1 MLPLMKKSICCLCYV
16 LLSIMSI
23 QAQPVRNNISLN
35 GTWRFVTDSTK
46 TGQGQHWEKGLPAKA
61 GNVSVPHTW
70 NVMKGLEDYSGFA
83 WYEKTFTVPAQARNK
98 QLRLKFD
105 AVYHDA
111 TIYLNGTELATH
123 TNAGYTSF
131 YVDVAKQVKYG
142 APNKLVVSVSN
153 AFSDSNLPYKKK
165 FDWCNDGGIIRGVSL
180 QMTGKPSLRYV
191 HITPDV
197 NVGDSTAKAV
207 INLKLWED
215 DITAVQAVVRINE
228 KRSGKT
234 VFTQK
239 LSLSKTGNDFATTVD
254 LGKVHLWHFNDPFL
268 YQVHVTVQQNE
279 QPTDQLTQT
288 FGCRRIELR
297 GPQLFL
303 NGEAVRLPGLEYMPS
318 SHPAHGS
325 AEPRWVMDSV
335 ANMFK
340 DLNVTIS
347 RFHWQ
352 VDEYMLDQFDEKGV
366 LLQAEIPWWQQP
378 DKLTP
383 QLENVAQKQFAEM
396 IERDYN
402 HPCIFAW
409 GISNEVHGNNRDPE
423 QYKRLKQFV
432 KSLDSSR
439 QANVVSNETFRR
451 KQNDESFIGDLPTWN
466 EYIGTWF
473 GKSSQELPAYFAE
486 VESAMGDRPLLIT
499 ENGLCEPR
507 FAGGD
512 LRRIEDMTYHYNEWA
527 KRKYI
532 AGCIYFCLN
541 DYRTQ
546 MGEDGSGSFKARI
559 HGITDMYFKKKS
571 SYYVFKQLASPI
583 LIKNVKKLNETTVQ
597 VILQNKDELPSYTV
611 RDFMV
616 AWPNEQNKVLQQK
629 LPTLKPG
636 ETTTITLSGMNARA
650 GFDICTPA
658 GYRVISYPFV
668 H

>member
-1 MLPLMKKSICCLCYV
+1 MKKSLCCCL
-16 LLSIMSI
+16 LFFSII
-23 QAQPVRNNISLN
+23 TVHAQTLRNIIPLN
-35 GTWRFVTDSTK
+35 GSWRFISDSMNV
-46 TGQGQHWEKGLPAKA
+46 GQTRNWLAGLPANA
-61 GNVSVPHTW
+61 TTVLVPHTW
-70 NVMKGLEDYSGFA
+70 NVMKGLEDYSGLA
-83 WYEKTFTVPAQARNK
+83 WYEKIFTVPAQTRYK

-111 TIYLNGTELATH
+111 VIYLNGAQISTH
-123 TNAGYTSF
+123 TNAGYTTF
-131 YVDVAKQVKYG
+131 YVDVSKQVKFG
-142 APNKLVVSVSN
+142 SPNKLVVAVSN
-153 AFSDSNLPYKKK
+153 KFSETNLPYKQK

-180 QMTGKPSLRYV
+180 QVNGKPSIRYV
-191 HITPDV
+191 HITPDL
-197 NVGDSTAKAV
+197 NLTDSTAKAQLD
-207 INLKLWED
+207 LKLWED

-228 KRSGKT
+228 KRSNKT
-234 VFTQK
+234 VLTQPI
-239 LSLSKTGNDFATTVD
+239 SLTKSGEAFAAKVD

-268 YQVHVTVQQNE
+268 YQLQVTLQQSG
-279 QPTDQLTQT
+279 QPTDQVTQT
-288 FGCRRIELR
+288 FGCRKIELR

-303 NGEAVRLPGLEYMPS
+303 NNEAVRLPGLEYMPS
-318 SHPAHGS
+318 SHPAYGS
-325 AEPRWVMDSV
+325 AEPHWVMDSV

-352 VDEYMLDQFDEKGV
+352 VDEYMLEQLDEKGV

-378 DKLTP
+378 ARLTP
-383 QLENVAQKQFAEM
+383 QLEEVARQQFREM

-409 GISNEVHGNNRDPE
+409 GISNEVHGDGRDPE

-432 KSLDSSR
+432 KSLDTSR
-439 QANVVSNETFRR
+439 LANVVSNETFRR

-473 GKSSQELPAYFAE
+473 GKNTQELPAYFAE
-486 VESAMGDRPLLIT
+486 IESCMGDRALLIT

-512 LRRIEDMTYHYNEWA
+512 LRRIEDMSYHYKEWA

-532 AGCIYFCLN
+532 VGCIYFCLN

-546 MGEDGSGSFKARI
+546 MGEDGSDNYKARI

-583 LIKNVKKLNETTVQ
+583 LITNVKKLNETTVQ
-597 VILQNKDELPSYTV
+597 VVLQNKDQLPSYTV

-616 AWPNEQNKVLQQK
+616 TWPNAHNKLLQQK

-636 ETTTITLSGMNARA
+636 ETATITLADMNARA

>member
-1 MLPLMKKSICCLCYV
+1 MKKRFCCCL
-16 LLSIMSI
+16 LLLFCLYSTY
-23 QAQPVRNNISLN
+23 AQQGRSTISLN
-35 GTWRFVTDSTK
+35 GSWRFISDSTH
-46 TGQGQHWEKGLPAKA
+46 TGQSANWAAGLPAKA
-61 GNVSVPHTW
+61 TMVQVPHTW
-70 NVMKGLEDYSGFA
+70 NVMKGLENYSGLA
-83 WYEKTFTVPAQARNK
+83 WYEKTFTVPAQNRNR

-111 TIYLNGTELATH
+111 VIYLNGVQLATH
-123 TNAGYTSF
+123 TNSGYTTF
-131 YVDVAKQVKYG
+131 YVDVTRQVKFG
-142 APNKLVVSVSN
+142 SPNKLVVSVSN
-153 AFSDSNLPYKKK
+153 TFSETNLPYKKK

-180 QMTGKPSLRYV
+180 QVTGKPSIRYV
-191 HITPDV
+191 HLTPV
-197 NVGDSTAKAV
+197 INCADSTAKAHV
-207 INLKLWED
+207 HLKLWEEEVNS
-215 DITAVQAVVRINE
+215 VQAVVRINE
-228 KRSGKT
+228 KRSNKT
-234 VFTQK
+234 VLTQTV
-239 LSLSKTGNDFATTVD
+239 SLTKSGDDFNTTLE

-268 YQVHVTVQQNE
+268 YTVQVTLQQNN
-279 QPTDQLTQT
+279 QPTDQVTHN
-288 FGCRRIELR
+288 FGCRKIELR

-303 NGEAVRLPGLEYMPS
+303 NNEAVRLPGLEYMPS
-318 SHPAHGS
+318 SHPAYGS

-352 VDEYMLDQFDEKGV
+352 VDEYMLDQLDEKGI

-378 DKLTP
+378 EHLTP
-383 QLENVAQKQFAEM
+383 GLEKVARQQFTEM

-409 GISNEVHGNNRDPE
+409 GMSNEVHGDSLAPE
-423 QYKRLKQFV
+423 QYKQLKQFV
-432 KSLDSSR
+432 HTLDDTR
-439 QANVVSNETFRR
+439 QVNVVSNITFRL
-451 KQNDESFIGDLPTWN
+451 KQHDASFIGDLPTWN

-473 GKSSQELPAYFAE
+473 GKSTQETPAYFAE
-486 VESAMGDRPLLIT
+486 VESGMGDRALLIT

-512 LRRIEDMTYHYNEWA
+512 LRRIEDMTYHYHEWA

-532 AGCIYFCLN
+532 VGCIYFCLN

-546 MGEDGSGSFKARI
+546 MGEDGSDNYKARI

-583 LIKNVKKLNETTVQ
+583 LITNVKKLNETTVQ
-597 VILQNKDELPSYTV
+597 VMVQNKNDLPSYTV
-611 RDFMV
+611 TDFIIT
-616 AWPNEQNKVLQQK
+616 WPDAQNKLVQQK

-636 ETTTITLSGMNARA
+636 ETATITLAGMNARA
-650 GFDICTPA
+650 GFDICSPA

>member
-1 MLPLMKKSICCLCYV
+1 MKNSICCCMLLV
-16 LLSIMSI
+16 RILSIH
-23 QAQPVRNNISLN
+23 AQSVRNDISLN
-35 GTWRFVTDSTK
+35 GNWRFITDSTNA
-46 TGQGQHWEKGLPAKA
+46 GQGQHWQAGLPVNAKT
-61 GNVSVPHTW
+61 VLVPHTW
-70 NVMKGLEDYSGFA
+70 NVMKGLEDYSGLA
-83 WYEKTFTVPAQARNK
+83 WYEKTFTVPAPIRNK

-111 TIYLNGTELATH
+111 VIYLNGAQLATH
-123 TNAGYTSF
+123 TNAGYTTF
-131 YVDVAKQVKYG
+131 YVDISKQVKQG

-153 AFSDSNLPYKKK
+153 AFSASNLPYKQK
-165 FDWCNDGGIIRGVSL
+165 FDWCNDGGIIREVSL
-180 QMTGKPSLRYV
+180 QATGKPSVRYV
-191 HITPDV
+191 HVTPDI
-197 NVGDSTAKAV
+197 NLADSTAKAQ

-215 DITAVQAVVRINE
+215 DVTAVQAAVRIKE
-228 KRSGKT
+228 KRSNKT
-234 VFTQK
+234 VLTQN
-239 LSLSKTGNDFATTVD
+239 LSLARSGNEFTATLD

-268 YQVHVTVQQNE
+268 YQIQVTVQNNG
-279 QPTDQLTQT
+279 QPTDQVTQT
-288 FGCRRIELR
+288 FGCRKIELR
-297 GPQLFL
+297 GPQFFL
-303 NGEAVRLPGLEYMPS
+303 NNEAVRLPGLEYMPS
-318 SHPAHGS
+318 SHPAYGS
-325 AEPRWVMDSV
+325 AEPHWVMDSV
-335 ANMFK
+335 ASLFK

-352 VDEYMLDQFDEKGV
+352 VDEYMLDQLDEKGI

-378 DKLTP
+378 ESLTP
-383 QLENVAQKQFAEM
+383 QLAEVARQQFVEM

-409 GISNEVHGNNRDPE
+409 GMSNEVHGRDPN
-423 QYKRLKQFV
+423 QYITLKQFV
-432 KSLDSSR
+432 KGLDSSR
-439 QANVVSNETFRR
+439 QVNVVSNETFRR
-451 KQNDESFIGDLPTWN
+451 KKDDDSFIGDLPTWN

-473 GKSSQELPAYFAE
+473 GKNSQELPAYFAE

-512 LRRIEDMTYHYNEWA
+512 LKRIEDMTYHYNEWA

-546 MGEDGSGSFKARI
+546 MGEDGSANFKARI

-571 SYYVFKQLASPI
+571 SYYVFKQLASPF
-583 LIKNVKKLNETTVQ
+583 LITNVKKLNETTVQ
-597 VILQNKDELPSYTV
+597 VSLQNKDQLPSYTV
-611 RDFMV
+611 RDFMIT
-616 AWPNEQNKVLQQK
+616 WMNGQSKVLQQK
-629 LPTLKPG
+629 LPTLQPG
-636 ETTTITLSGMNARA
+636 DTATITLTDMGARA

>member
-1 MLPLMKKSICCLCYV
+1 M
-16 LLSIMSI
+16 
-23 QAQPVRNNISLN
+23 
-35 GTWRFVTDSTK
+35 TDSTN
-46 TGQGQHWEKGLPAKA
+46 TGKSQHWQAGLPANAKT
-61 GNVSVPHTW
+61 VQIPHTW
-70 NVMKGLEDYSGFA
+70 NVMKGLEDYSGLA
-83 WYEKTFTVPAQARNK
+83 WYEKTFTLPAQIRNK
-98 QLRLKFD
+98 QLRLKFE

-111 TIYLNGTELATH
+111 VIYLNGTQVATH
-123 TNAGYTSF
+123 TNAGYTTF
-131 YVDVAKQVKYG
+131 YVDATKQVKYG

-153 AFSDSNLPYKKK
+153 AFSASNLPYKQK
-165 FDWCNDGGIIRGVSL
+165 FDWCNDGGIIRGVTL
-180 QMTGKPSLRYV
+180 QATGKPSVRYV
-191 HITPDV
+191 HITPEV
-197 NVGDSTAKAV
+197 NVADSTAKAQLNV
-207 INLKLWED
+207 KLWED
-215 DITAVQAVVRINE
+215 DITAIQAVVRINE
-228 KRSGKT
+228 KRSNKT

-239 LSLSKTGNDFATTVD
+239 LSLSKLGNEFGASLD

-268 YQVHVTVQQNE
+268 YQIHVTVQQNE
-279 QPTDQLTQT
+279 QPTDQVTQT
-288 FGCRRIELR
+288 FGCRKIELR
-297 GPQLFL
+297 GPQFFL
-303 NGEAVRLPGLEYMPS
+303 NNEAVRLPGLEYMPS
-318 SHPAHGS
+318 SHPAYGS

-352 VDEYMLDQFDEKGV
+352 VDEYMLDQLDEKGI

-378 DKLTP
+378 DHLTP
-383 QLENVAQKQFAEM
+383 ELEAVARQQFVEM

-402 HPCIFAW
+402 HPCIFGW
-409 GISNEVHGNNRDPE
+409 GISNEVHGDSLAPK
-423 QYKRLKQFV
+423 QYIALKQFV
-432 KSLDSSR
+432 KGLDSSR
-439 QANVVSNETFRR
+439 MVNIVSNWTFRR

-473 GKSSQELPAYFAE
+473 GKSTQELPAYFAE
-486 VESAMGDRPLLIT
+486 VESAMGNRPLLIT

-512 LRRIEDMTYHYNEWA
+512 LKRIDDMIYHYKEWA

-546 MGEDGSGSFKARI
+546 MGEDGSANYKARI
-559 HGITDMYFKKKS
+559 HGITDLYFKKKS

-583 LIKNVKKLNETTVQ
+583 LITNVKKLNESTVL
-597 VILQNKDELPSYTV
+597 VSLKNKDDLPSYTV
-611 RDFMV
+611 TNFMIT
-616 AWPNEQNKVLQQK
+616 WMNDQRKMLQQK
-629 LPTLKPG
+629 LPVLKPG
-636 ETTTITLSGMNARA
+636 ETAQITLTDMGIRA

>member
-1 MLPLMKKSICCLCYV
+1 MKKLICCICILIISI
-16 LLSIMSI
+16 LSIHA
-23 QAQPVRNNISLN
+23 QAVRNEVPLN
-35 GTWRFVTDSTK
+35 GNWRFITDSTNA
-46 TGQGQHWEKGLPAKA
+46 GLGQHWQAGLPTNAKT
-61 GNVSVPHTW
+61 VLIPHTW
-70 NVMKGLEDYSGFA
+70 NVMKGLEDYSGLA
-83 WYEKTFTVPAQARNK
+83 WYERTFTIPAIFRNK
-98 QLRLKFD
+98 QVRLKFD

-111 TIYLNGTELATH
+111 VIYLNGVQLATH
-123 TNAGYTSF
+123 TNAGYTTF
-131 YVDVAKQVKYG
+131 YVDITNPVKYG
-142 APNKLVVSVSN
+142 AANKLVVSVSN
-153 AFSDSNLPYKKK
+153 AFSADNLPYKQK

-180 QMTGKPSLRYV
+180 QVTGKPSIRYV
-191 HITPDV
+191 HVTPEI
-197 NVGDSTAKAV
+197 NLTDSTAKLP

-215 DITAVQAVVRINE
+215 DITAVQAVVRILE
-228 KRSGKT
+228 KRSKKT

-239 LSLSKTGNDFATTVD
+239 VSLSKTGNEFTTTLD
-254 LGKVHLWHFNDPFL
+254 PGKVHLWHFNDPFL
-268 YQVHVTVQQNE
+268 YQLQVTVQNNE

-288 FGCRRIELR
+288 FGCRKIELR
-297 GPQLFL
+297 GPQFFL
-303 NGEAVRLPGLEYMPS
+303 NNEAVRLPGLEYMPS
-318 SHPAHGS
+318 SHPVYGS
-325 AEPRWVMDSV
+325 AEPHWVMDSV

-352 VDEYMLDQFDEKGV
+352 VDEYMLEQLDEKGI

-378 DKLTP
+378 DHLTP
-383 QLENVAQKQFAEM
+383 QLEAVARKQFVEM

-409 GISNEVHGNNRDPE
+409 GISNEVHGRDPN
-423 QYKRLKQFV
+423 QYKTLKQFV
-432 KSLDSSR
+432 KGLDSSR
-439 QANVVSNETFRR
+439 LVNVVSNETFRR
-451 KQNDESFIGDLPTWN
+451 KQDDDTFIGDLPTWN

-512 LRRIEDMTYHYNEWA
+512 LKRIEDMTYHYNEWA

-541 DYRTQ
+541 DYRTH
-546 MGEDGSGSFKARI
+546 MGEDGSYNFKARI

-583 LIKNVKKLNETTVQ
+583 LITNVKKLNDSTVQ
-597 VILQNKDELPSYTV
+597 VSLQNKDQLPSYTV
-611 RDFMV
+611 REFMIT
-616 AWPNEQNKVLQQK
+616 WLNDQKKVWQQK

-636 ETTTITLSGMNARA
+636 ETATITLANMGARA

>member
-1 MLPLMKKSICCLCYV
+1 
-16 LLSIMSI
+16 
-23 QAQPVRNNISLN
+23 
-35 GTWRFVTDSTK
+35 
-46 TGQGQHWEKGLPAKA
+46 
-61 GNVSVPHTW
+61 
-70 NVMKGLEDYSGFA
+70 MKGLEDYSGLA
-83 WYEKTFTVPAQARNK
+83 WYEKTFTVPAQNRNK
-98 QLRLKFD
+98 QLRLQFD

-111 TIYLNGTELATH
+111 VIYLNGTQLATH
-123 TNAGYTSF
+123 TNAGYTTF
-131 YVDVAKQVKYG
+131 FVDVTKQAKYG
-142 APNKLVVSVSN
+142 VPNKLVVSVSN
-153 AFSDSNLPYKKK
+153 AFSETNLPYKKK

-180 QMTGKPSLRYV
+180 QVTGKPSVRYV

-197 NVGDSTAKAV
+197 NLADSTAKAR

-228 KRSGKT
+228 KRSNKT

-239 LSLSKTGNDFATTVD
+239 LSLSKSRDDFGATLD

-268 YQVHVTVQQNE
+268 YQVHVTVQQND
-279 QPTDQLTQT
+279 QPTDQVTRT
-288 FGCRRIELR
+288 FGCRKIELR

-318 SHPAHGS
+318 SHPAYGS

-352 VDEYMLDQFDEKGV
+352 VDEYMLDQLDEKGV

-378 DKLTP
+378 DRLTP
-383 QLENVAQKQFAEM
+383 QLEEVARKQFVEM

-409 GISNEVHGNNRDPE
+409 GISNEVHSKDSDSS
-423 QYKRLKQFV
+423 QYIRLKQFI
-432 KSLDSSR
+432 KSLDNSR
-439 QANVVSNETFRR
+439 MANVVSNETFRR
-451 KQNDESFIGDLPTWN
+451 KQHDASFIGDLPTWN

-512 LRRIEDMTYHYNEWA
+512 LKRIDDMIYHYNEWA

-541 DYRTQ
+541 DYRTH
-546 MGEDGSGSFKARI
+546 MGEDGSANYKARI
-559 HGITDMYFKKKS
+559 HGITDLYFKKKS

-583 LIKNVKKLNETTVQ
+583 LITNVKKLNESTVQ
-597 VILQNKDELPSYTV
+597 VSLQNKDQLPSYTV

-616 AWPNEQNKVLQQK
+616 TWMNNQRKVLQQK
-629 LPTLKPG
+629 LPVLKPG
-636 ETTTITLSGMNARA
+636 ENATITLTDMGARA

>member
-1 MLPLMKKSICCLCYV
+1 MKNSICCCI
-16 LLSIMSI
+16 LLFSILFI
-23 QAQPVRNNISLN
+23 HAQAVRNDIPLN
-35 GTWRFVTDSTK
+35 GNWRFITDSTNA
-46 TGQGQHWEKGLPAKA
+46 GLGQHWQAGLPGNAKT
-61 GNVSVPHTW
+61 VLVPHTW
-70 NVMKGLEDYSGFA
+70 NVMKGLEDYSGLA
-83 WYEKTFTVPAQARNK
+83 WYEKTFAVPASIRNK

-111 TIYLNGTELATH
+111 VIYLNGAQLATH
-123 TNAGYTSF
+123 TNAGYTTF
-131 YVDVAKQVKYG
+131 YVDITKLVKHG

-153 AFSDSNLPYKKK
+153 AFSDSNLPYKQK

-180 QMTGKPSLRYV
+180 QATGKPAVRYV
-191 HITPDV
+191 HVTPDI
-197 NVGDSTAKAV
+197 NLADSTAKAQL
-207 INLKLWED
+207 NLKLWEE
-215 DITAVQAVVRINE
+215 DITAVQAAVRIRE
-228 KRSGKT
+228 KRSNKT
-234 VFTQK
+234 VLTQN
-239 LSLSKTGNDFATTVD
+239 LSLSRSGNEFTATLD

-268 YQVHVTVQQNE
+268 YQIQVTVQNNG
-279 QPTDQLTQT
+279 QPTDQVTQT
-288 FGCRRIELR
+288 FGCRKIELR
-297 GPQLFL
+297 GPQFFL
-303 NGEAVRLPGLEYMPS
+303 NNEAVRLPGLEYMPS
-318 SHPAHGS
+318 SHPAYGS

-352 VDEYMLDQFDEKGV
+352 VDEYMLDQLDEKGV

-378 DKLTP
+378 DRLTP
-383 QLENVAQKQFAEM
+383 QLQAVARQQFVEM

-409 GISNEVHGNNRDPE
+409 GISNEVHGRDPD
-423 QYKRLKQFV
+423 QYKTLKQFV
-432 KSLDSSR
+432 KNLDSSR
-439 QANVVSNETFRR
+439 QVNVVSNETFRR
-451 KQNDESFIGDLPTWN
+451 KQNDDSFIGDLPTWN

-512 LRRIEDMTYHYNEWA
+512 LKRIEDMTYHYNEWA

-541 DYRTQ
+541 DYRTH
-546 MGEDGSGSFKARI
+546 MGEDGSANFKARI

-571 SYYVFKQLASPI
+571 SYYVFKQLASPF
-583 LIKNVKKLNETTVQ
+583 LITNVKKLSETAVQ
-597 VILQNKDELPSYTV
+597 VSLKNKDELPSYTV
-611 RDFMV
+611 RDFMIT
-616 AWPNEQNKVLQQK
+616 WMNGQHKVMQQK
-629 LPTLKPG
+629 LPTLQPG
-636 ETTTITLSGMNARA
+636 DTATITLMDMGARA

>member
-1 MLPLMKKSICCLCYV
+1 MKKCVHCLCY
-16 LLSIMSI
+16 LLINILSL
-23 QAQPVRNNISLN
+23 QAQPVRNTLSLN
-35 GTWRFVTDSTK
+35 EAWRFITDSTN
-46 TGQGQHWEKGLPAKA
+46 TGLGQHWQNGLPAKA
-61 GNVSVPHTW
+61 GAVQVPHTW
-70 NVMKGLEDYSGFA
+70 NVMKGLEDYSGLA
-83 WYEKTFTVPAQARNK
+83 WYEKTFTVPAQARNN

-123 TNAGYTSF
+123 TNSGYTTF
-131 YVDVAKQVKYG
+131 YVDITKQVKYV
-142 APNKLVVSVSN
+142 ATNKLVVSVSN

-180 QMTGKPSLRYV
+180 QVTGKPSVRYA
-191 HITPDV
+191 HITPHV
-197 NVGDSTAKAV
+197 NVNDSTAKAT

-215 DITAVQAVVRINE
+215 DVTAVQAVVRINE

-234 VFTQK
+234 VLTQK
-239 LSLSKTGNDFATTVD
+239 LSLSKAGDDFATTLD

-268 YQVHVTVQQNE
+268 YQLQVTVQQNE
-279 QPTDQLTQT
+279 QPSDQVTQT
-288 FGCRRIELR
+288 FGCRKIELR
-297 GPQLFL
+297 GPQFFL

-318 SHPAHGS
+318 SLPAYGS

-352 VDEYMLDQFDEKGV
+352 VDEYMLDQLDEKGV

-378 DKLTP
+378 ERLTP
-383 QLENVAQKQFAEM
+383 QLEEVARKQFMEM

-409 GISNEVHGNNRDPE
+409 GISNEVHGTDAN
-423 QYKRLKQFV
+423 QYIRLKQFV

-439 QANVVSNETFRR
+439 MANVVSNHTHRR

-512 LRRIEDMTYHYNEWA
+512 LKRIEDLTYHYNEWA

-546 MGEDGSGSFKARI
+546 MGEDGSANFKARI

-583 LIKNVKKLNETTVQ
+583 LITNVKKLNDTTVQ
-597 VILQNKDELPSYTV
+597 VILQNKDQLPSYTV
-611 RDFMV
+611 KDFMV
-616 AWPNEQNKVLQQK
+616 TWPNAKNKLLQQK

-636 ETTTITLSGMNARA
+636 ETATITLEGMNARA